1 MMMSE
6 KKILRQLVVMRLILV
21 FVTSIQFYRP
31 EREKGILNINRGK
44 TKWIIYYMTP
54 ILIFLPLFCS
64 LVLVIRS
71 LQSMIFSLEYKII
84 IYLD

>member
-1 MMMSE
+1 MMISE
-6 KKILRQLVVMRLILV
+6 KKVLRQLVVMS
-21 FVTSIQFYRP
+21 FVTSIQFHRP

-44 TKWIIYYMTP
+44 LLWIIYYMTP

-64 LVLVIRS
+64 LVLVIRR